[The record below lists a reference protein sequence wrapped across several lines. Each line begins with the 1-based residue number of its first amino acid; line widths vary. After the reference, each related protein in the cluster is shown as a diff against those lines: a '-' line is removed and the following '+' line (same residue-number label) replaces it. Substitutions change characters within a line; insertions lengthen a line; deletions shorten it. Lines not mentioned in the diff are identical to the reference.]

1 MNSLD
6 ASQVGE
12 YVFDA
17 LSKKEPQWS
26 ISDIMGD
33 AVADERCGV
42 CRTKMGMMGS
52 GYLVINRNISRF
64 TIFRG
69 RIYGAPRNWFRCTVQ
84 TRGSTFHSFQKLKM
98 RFPTCVTASPQP

>member
-1 MNSLD
+1 VSEKDEMNSLD

-33 AVADERCGV
+33 AVADERCGFAAQ
-42 CRTKMGMMGS
+42 RWG
-52 GYLVINRNISRF
+52 
-64 TIFRG
+64 
-69 RIYGAPRNWFRCTVQ
+69 
-84 TRGSTFHSFQKLKM
+84 
-98 RFPTCVTASPQP
+98 